1 MKERDGKM
9 NKKEFRKV
17 TEMLE
22 ENFNKKMDIRIFELW
37 YEEFKDLPLERY
49 KNIVVKAIKEKKF
62 MPTLAE
68 MIELKKELPA
78 WFGVNVKIKIPTQ
91 KEKIKMDDLLK
102 EFFSEEEE

>member
-22 ENFNKKMDIRIFELW
+22 ENYNKKLDIRIFELW
-37 YEEFKDLPLERY
+37 YEEFKDLPIEKY
-49 KNIVVKAIKEKKF
+49 EKIVVIAIKEKKF

-68 MIELKKELPA
+68 MIELKKELPSWWGA
-78 WFGVNVKIKIPTQ
+78 KIEIRRASPEGKKKI
-91 KEKIKMDDLLK
+91 ENLLK
-102 EFFSEEEE
+102 EFRDEE